1 MEIVNVLDKEIV
13 SGLSIT
19 RLGFSHLPYDKDY
32 NLGLFFKES
41 ENKIDIIS
49 YGIDYDYRKY
59 NPISLSKEY
68 FRAGIHFKE
77 IDRILYKI
85 FNDRIISKDTP
96 THSFYINHPITI
108 NEILAPNI
116 TTDTLHT
123 IVYADN
129 TIMKHELE
137 RVIIE
142 TDGFINEYYIPFFSE
157 FQSLQDI
164 NDKILDKEE
173 FANYH
178 KYIFGETGA
187 KVLIIMKLC
196 NSNKY
201 QEYKKW
207 SDNIIAKQIADP
219 MYEDYKDILINQQ
232 AIMDK
237 LYNYLESGAYKN
249 LLKE

>member
-1 MEIVNVLDKEIV
+1 MEILNSLDKEIA

-19 RLGFSHLPYDKDY
+19 KNEFSHLSYDKNY
-32 NLGLFFKES
+32 NIGLFFR
-41 ENKIDIIS
+41 ENKNKTDIIT
-49 YGIDYDYRKY
+49 YGFGYDYRKY
-59 NPISLSKEY
+59 NPTTLCKES

-77 IDRILYKI
+77 VDRILY
-85 FNDRIISKDTP
+85 RILGGKTISKDIF
-96 THSFYINHPITI
+96 FYSSHEVTI
-108 NEILAPNI
+108 KEILAPDI
-116 TTDTLHT
+116 TTDTQHT
-123 IVYADN
+123 IVFADS
-129 TIMKHELE
+129 IIKEKELE
-137 RVIIE
+137 RVVAE
-142 TDGFINEYYIPFFSE
+142 TDSFINRYYIPFFSE

-164 NDKILDKEE
+164 NDKILEKEE
-173 FANYH
+173 FSNYY

-232 AIMDK
+232 ATMDK